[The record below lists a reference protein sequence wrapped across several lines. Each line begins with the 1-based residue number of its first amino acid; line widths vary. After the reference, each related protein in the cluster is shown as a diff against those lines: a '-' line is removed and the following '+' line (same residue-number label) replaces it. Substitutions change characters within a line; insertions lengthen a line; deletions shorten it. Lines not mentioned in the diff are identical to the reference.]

1 MKTKLLSI
9 IFFICAGLCMVYF
22 GVIVGYSGI
31 RTSYCYVWLVFAVAF
46 AAMGWTAGRFRR
58 SADRMPEFLPTFIFT
73 SFGLALVSFI
83 FIMHLVMIGS
93 HGAKEQRTDYCIVIG
108 SRVYPDGISKTLMYR
123 LDKAIE
129 LYNASPDTVFVLAGG
144 QEKGDPIPEAFAMY
158 NYLILNGIPGD
169 HMLLEAKARTT
180 FGIMASAARA
190 VNADF
195 ERRRVPK
202 GPGDRIYPPDYQP
215 TVAVITS
222 DYHLYRSVSFAEANG
237 IEHPIAIAAESDS
250 MLYVHNCVRESFAIL
265 KDFFMGN
272 VKVDEEHIPVIRFDR
287 DKRD

>member
-1 MKTKLLSI
+1 MKIKLLSI

-22 GVIVGYSGI
+22 GVIIGYSGI
-31 RTSYCYVWLVFAVAF
+31 GTSYCLVWLLFAVAF
-46 AAMGWTAGRFRR
+46 AGMGWTAGKLRHNPE
-58 SADRMPEFLPTFIFT
+58 RMPEFWPTFVFT

-93 HGAKEQRTDYCIVIG
+93 HGSKEQRADYCIVMG
-108 SRVYPDGISKTLMYR
+108 SRVYPDGISKTLKYR
-123 LDKAIE
+123 LDKARE
-129 LYNASPDTVFVLAGG
+129 LYSISPNTVFVLAGG
-144 QEKGDPIPEAFAMY
+144 QEAGDPIPEAFAMY
-158 NYLILNGIPGD
+158 NYLILNGMPSD
-169 HMLLEAKARTT
+169 HILLEAKAQTT

-195 ERRRVPK
+195 ERRRIPK
-202 GPGDRIYPPDYQP
+202 GPGDRTYPPDYQP

-237 IEHPIAIAAESDS
+237 IKHPIAIAADSDDV
-250 MLYVHNCVRESFAIL
+250 LYVHNCVRESLAIL

-272 VKVDEEHIPVIRFDR
+272 VKVDEEHMPVIPFNREQR
-287 DKRD
+287 D